1 MELTEQQEEFLD
13 TLEKSLGVVSNAL
26 QKCNLE
32 RPVYENWLKNMTFKQ
47 RIDRINEMSI
57 DFVENKLL
65 LKIKDGDLAA
75 IQFYLKTKGKKRGY

>member
-1 MELTEQQEEFLD
+1 MELSQSQEEFLD
-13 TLEKSLGVVSNAL
+13 VLEKSLGVVSVAL
-26 QKCNLE
+26 QKCDME
-32 RPVYENWLKNMTFKQ
+32 RAQYETWLKNTEFKK

-65 LKIKDGDLAA
+65 LKIKDGDLSA

>member
-1 MELTEQQEEFLD
+1 MELSNQQEEFLD
-13 TLEKSLGVVSNAL
+13 VLEKSLGVVSVAL
-26 QKCNLE
+26 QKTELE
-32 RPVYENWLKNMTFKQ
+32 RTQYEQWLKNTEFKK

-65 LKIKDGDLAA
+65 LKIKDGDLSA